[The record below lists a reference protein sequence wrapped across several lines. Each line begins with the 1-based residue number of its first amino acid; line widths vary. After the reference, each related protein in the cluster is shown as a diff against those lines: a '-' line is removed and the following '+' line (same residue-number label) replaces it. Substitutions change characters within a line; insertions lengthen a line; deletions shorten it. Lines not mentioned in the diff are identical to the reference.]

1 MIAMMKI
8 YLFLIFDRL
17 IDIKICVCK
26 VPLLKVDYEEKA
38 PLHFAAANGLG
49 DVVKLLV
56 DNKADVAVQ
65 V

>member
-1 MIAMMKI
+1 M
-8 YLFLIFDRL
+8 
-17 IDIKICVCK
+17 IDIKICVCM